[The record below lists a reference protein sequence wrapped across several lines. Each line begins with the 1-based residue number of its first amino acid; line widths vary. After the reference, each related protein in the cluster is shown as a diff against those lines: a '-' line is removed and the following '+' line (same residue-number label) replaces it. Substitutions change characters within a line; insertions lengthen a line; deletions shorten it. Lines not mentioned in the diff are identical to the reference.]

1 MSSTTCLSFSRLI
14 RSQEKNG
21 VKMVEEELQMANE
34 IYAALSELTSITARI
49 LRPAE

>member
-21 VKMVEEELQMANE
+21 VKMVEELQMANE
-34 IYAALSELTSITARI
+34 I
-49 LRPAE
+49 